1 MVDTLPHTIM
11 YGIAGWQIGV
21 WGNKLYNWIM
31 SRTVDP
37 YEETEEGQES
47 YYVPSLVI
55 HKINKKHMKN
65 SDLTPIDSSYFLVAM
80 FTLLIAITSCKS
92 TKTNCD
98 AYGDLKKQH
107 DAYRKSVSRQ

>member
-1 MVDTLPHTIM
+1 
-11 YGIAGWQIGV
+11 
-21 WGNKLYNWIM
+21 
-31 SRTVDP
+31 
-37 YEETEEGQES
+37 
-47 YYVPSLVI
+47 
-55 HKINKKHMKN
+55 MKN

-107 DAYRKSVSRQ
+107 DAYHGKSVSR